1 MITDL
6 SAMMI
11 ERLKRYQEV
20 SKSLPERV
28 FVFRDGVSEGQF
40 DTVLEEE
47 LPKII
52 DAFGRVPK
60 GGPQGKAFRPSLTI
74 IICGKRHHVRNWP
87 SDALADKNGNT
98 RPGTVVDQGITAVF
112 DFDFYLQAHAGLQGH
127 VKPTHYTVVY
137 DESRLGADEVQ
148 QGINTASYLYAR
160 ATRSVSLIPPAYYA
174 DLACERG
181 RCYLNEFLV
190 SEDKTT
196 TTSKGKSRGDK
207 EEEEKKVFDN
217 ALKAW
222 GNGIHPNLA
231 GSMFYI

>member
-1 MITDL
+1 
-6 SAMMI
+6 MI
-11 ERLKRYQEV
+11 E
-20 SKSLPERV
+20 
-28 FVFRDGVSEGQF
+28 
-40 DTVLEEE
+40 
-47 LPKII
+47 
-52 DAFGRVPK
+52 AFGRVNPK
-60 GGPQGKAFRPSLTI
+60 GGPQGKPYLPQLTI

-87 SDALADKNGNT
+87 SDALGDKNGNT
-98 RPGTVVDQGITAVF
+98 RPGTVVDQGITAVYVLCPIRLPTRIQRVFNRF

-137 DESRLGADEVQ
+137 DESKLGADEVQ

-196 TTSKGKSRGDK
+196 TTSKGKSKKGSK
-207 EEEEKKVFDN
+207 EEEEAKVFEN
-217 ALKAW
+217 ATKAW

>member
-1 MITDL
+1 
-6 SAMMI
+6 
-11 ERLKRYQEV
+11 V
-20 SKSLPERV
+20 S
-28 FVFRDGVSEGQF
+28 
-40 DTVLEEE
+40 
-47 LPKII
+47 
-52 DAFGRVPK
+52 PK
-60 GGPQGKAFRPSLTI
+60 GGSQGKPYRPLLTI
-74 IICGKRHHVRNWP
+74 FICGGKRHHVRNWP
-87 SDALADKNGNT
+87 PNDLADQNGNT
-98 RPGTVVDQGITAVF
+98 RPGTVVDQGITAVYVLYSLSNSPTRIQRVFRSF

-196 TTSKGKSRGDK
+196 TTSKGKPRGDK
-207 EEEEKKVFDN
+207 EEEEKVFDN
-217 ALKAW
+217 AMKAW
-222 GNGIHPNLA
+222 GNGVHPNLA

>member
-1 MITDL
+1 
-6 SAMMI
+6 
-11 ERLKRYQEV
+11 
-20 SKSLPERV
+20 
-28 FVFRDGVSEGQF
+28 
-40 DTVLEEE
+40 
-47 LPKII
+47 
-52 DAFGRVPK
+52 
-60 GGPQGKAFRPSLTI
+60 LTI

-98 RPGTVVDQGITAVF
+98 RPGTVVDQGITAVYVLFAIPSPTRIQRVFHSF